1 MVISFTNIII
11 SDEQQVINY
20 QTQQYRLFPALAAT
34 YAFQFAGNTFRQ
46 ILLTIQ
52 KEAANFKNVSSKDLA
67 KVAKKYLKIFIRF
80 WKKFM
85 F

>member
-1 MVISFTNIII
+1 MCMVISFTNIII

-67 KVAKKYLKIFIRF
+67 KVAKNI
-80 WKKFM
+80 
-85 F
+85 